1 MPAFIFVFLVHGDYY
16 TALSYHIFCDV
27 YVFLFTYVKA
37 AVIWFDT
44 LV

>member
-16 TALSYHIFCDV
+16 TALSYDIFSDV
-27 YVFLFTYVKA
+27 FVLFTYVKA
-37 AVIWFDT
+37 AVIWLDT

>member
-16 TALSYHIFCDV
+16 TALSYDIFCDV
-27 YVFLFTYVKA
+27 FVLFTYVKA